1 MLEVN
6 NPRDKCEKVYTL
18 IQVLMTQLKSI
29 FAEQGDCKSNACRY
43 YPARLMLGY
52 GRSKVVFVHR

>member
-29 FAEQGDCKSNACRY
+29 FAEQGDCKS
-43 YPARLMLGY
+43 MLVGII
-52 GRSKVVFVHR
+52 RHV